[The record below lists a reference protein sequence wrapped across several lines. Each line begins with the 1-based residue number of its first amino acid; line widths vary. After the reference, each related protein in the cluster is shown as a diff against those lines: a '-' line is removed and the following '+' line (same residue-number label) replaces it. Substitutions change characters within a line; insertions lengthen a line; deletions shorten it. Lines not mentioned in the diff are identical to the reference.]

1 MNVLYNIQNIKLI
14 KGDALLHFLMQK
26 WIALKVKKIRKYVIF
41 ALISIKNQLLN
52 SKNKQDLNKNK
63 KDL

>member
-1 MNVLYNIQNIKLI
+1 MN
-14 KGDALLHFLMQK
+14 
-26 WIALKVKKIRKYVIF
+26 IAESKKIRKHVIF

-52 SKNKQDLNKNK
+52 SKNKQDLNKHK